1 MTYKTL
7 KIIWDKISRKK
18 KDIFYPGGEKTCRI
32 YLSEK
37 KFNELVNNDKKNEK
51 RLFTSY
57 PLLVYKSEGL
67 HDNMIIFEYEDYR
80 KEVIILEGETAYRLK
95 ITNKKPFVPEI
106 LYLCDIRDK

>member
-18 KDIFYPGGEKTCRI
+18 REKTCRI

-80 KEVIILEGETAYRLK
+80 KRIYFIRAEVIILEGETAYRLK